1 MPESPL
7 AHPTKS
13 TIIGTLER
21 SSIARSPITPTLI

>member
-7 AHPTKS
+7 ARPAKS
-13 TIIGTLER
+13 TIIGTLGR